1 MNNFD
6 YVNKTRLVFGKGE
19 ENNVGALLKD
29 YGASKVLLHYGKNS
43 IKKNGLYDKV
53 TASLAAAG
61 IEFVELGGVE
71 PNPKLGLARE
81 GVELAR
87 REQVDFILAVGG
99 GSVIDSSKAI
109 AAGYYYDGDVWE
121 LYKYKAPVTAAL
133 KIAAVLTLPAAGSES
148 SDSTVLT
155 NEFEQRKQSFGT
167 EKVRPVFSVI
177 NPEIY
182 YSLPKAQIANGLT
195 DMLCHVM
202 ERYFTNTDNVQLT
215 DGLCE
220 SVMKTIMRVGVKLI
234 DNPTDY
240 NAWAEIAFAGTVAHN
255 GLIGMGREEDWAS
268 HDIEHE
274 LSAIYDIAHG
284 TGLAIVNPA
293 WIKYVYK
300 DNTAMFLQWAINV
313 MGVSADIKNAEGVI
327 EEAICKLENFYRRIG
342 QPTRLSEIGIG
353 VENFE
358 LMATKATTLDWTES
372 RVIGGFKKLSKD
384 DIVAIYD
391 LAK

>member
-19 ENNVGALLKD
+19 ENNVGSLLKE

-53 TASLAAAG
+53 TASLKAAG
-61 IEFVELGGVE
+61 INFIELGGVE
-71 PNPKLGLARE
+71 PNPKLGLARQ

-87 REQVDFILAVGG
+87 REQIDFILAVGG

-109 AAGYYYDGDVWE
+109 AAGYYYDGDVWD
-121 LYKYKAPVTAAL
+121 LYKYKAPVNSAL
-133 KIAAVLTLPAAGSES
+133 KIAAILTLPAAGSES

-167 EKVRPVFSVI
+167 EKVRPVFSII

-182 YSLPKAQIANGLT
+182 YSLPKEQIANGLT

-274 LSAIYDIAHG
+274 LSAVYDIAHG

-293 WIKYVYK
+293 WIKYVYR

-313 MGVSADIKNAEGVI
+313 MGVSADVKNVEGVI
-327 EEAICKLENFYRRIG
+327 EEAIVKLENFYRRIG
-342 QPTRLSEIGIG
+342 QPTRLGEIGIG
-353 VENFE
+353 TENFE
-358 LMATKATTLDWTES
+358 LMATKATTLDWTET
-372 RVIGGFKKLSKD
+372 RVIGGFKKLGKD
-384 DIVAIYD
+384 DIMAIYE

>member
-19 ENNVGALLKD
+19 ENNVGALLKE

-109 AAGYYYDGDVWE
+109 AAGYYYDGDVWD

-155 NEFEQRKQSFGT
+155 NEFEQRKQAFGT

-284 TGLAIVNPA
+284 TGLSIVNPA

-372 RVIGGFKKLSKD
+372 HVIGGFKKLSKD
-384 DIVAIYD
+384 DIVAIYE
-391 LAK
+391 LSK

>member
-19 ENNVGALLKD
+19 ENNVGALLKE
-29 YGASKVLLHYGKNS
+29 YGANKILLHYGKDS
-43 IKKNGLYDKV
+43 IKKSGLYDKV
-53 TASLAAAG
+53 IASLNKANIA
-61 IEFVELGGVE
+61 FVELGGVE
-71 PNPKLGLARE
+71 ANPKLGLARQ
-81 GVELAR
+81 GVKIAR
-87 REQVDFILAVGG
+87 EERVDFILAVGG
-99 GSVIDSSKAI
+99 GSVIDSAKAI
-109 AAGYYYDGDVWE
+109 AAGVYYEGDVWD
-121 LYKYKAPVTAAL
+121 LYKYKAPVDKAL
-133 KIAAVLTLPAAGSES
+133 SIATILTLPAAGSES

-155 NEFEQRKQSFGT
+155 NENDMRKQSFGT
-167 EKVRPVFSVI
+167 ELIRPVFSII

-182 YSLPKAQIANGLT
+182 FTLPKSQIANGLT

-220 SVMKTIMRVGVKLI
+220 SVMKTIMRIGVKLI

-240 NAWAEIAFAGTVAHN
+240 DLWAEIAFAGTVAHN
-255 GLIGMGREEDWAS
+255 GLIGMGRVEDWAS

-284 TGLAIVNPA
+284 AGLAIINPA

-300 DNTAMFLQWAINV
+300 HNMPMFMQWAVNV
-313 MGVSADIKNAEGVI
+313 MGVRADMKNPDGMIQEGI
-327 EEAICKLENFYRRIG
+327 EKLENFYKRIG
-342 QPTRLSEIGIG
+342 QAVRLSEIGISD
-353 VENFE
+353 ENFD
-358 LMATKATTLDWTES
+358 LMATKATNLDWTES
-372 RVIGGFKKLSKD
+372 KFIGGFKLLGKD
-384 DIVAIYD
+384 DIKAIYE

>member
-19 ENNVGALLKD
+19 ENNVGALLKE
-29 YGASKVLLHYGKNS
+29 YGANKILLHYGKDS
-43 IKKNGLYDKV
+43 IKKSGLYDKV
-53 TASLAAAG
+53 IASLNKANIA
-61 IEFVELGGVE
+61 FVELGGVE
-71 PNPKLGLARE
+71 ANPKLGLARQ
-81 GVELAR
+81 GVKIAR
-87 REQVDFILAVGG
+87 EERVDFILAVGG
-99 GSVIDSSKAI
+99 GSVIDSAKAI
-109 AAGYYYDGDVWE
+109 AAGVYYEGDVWD
-121 LYKYKAPVTAAL
+121 LYKYKAPVDKAL
-133 KIAAVLTLPAAGSES
+133 SIATILTLPAAGSES

-155 NEFEQRKQSFGT
+155 NENDMRKQSFGT
-167 EKVRPVFSVI
+167 ELIRPVFSII

-182 YSLPKAQIANGLT
+182 FTLPKSQIANGLT

-220 SVMKTIMRVGVKLI
+220 SVMKTIMRIGVKLI

-240 NAWAEIAFAGTVAHN
+240 DLWAEIAFAGTVAHN
-255 GLIGMGREEDWAS
+255 GLIGMGRVEDWAS

-284 TGLAIVNPA
+284 AGLAIINPA

-300 DNTAMFLQWAINV
+300 HNKPMFMQWAVNV
-313 MGVSADIKNAEGVI
+313 MGVRADMKNPDGMIQEGI
-327 EEAICKLENFYRRIG
+327 EKLENFYKRIG
-342 QPTRLSEIGIG
+342 QAVRLSEIGISD
-353 VENFE
+353 ENFD
-358 LMATKATTLDWTES
+358 LMATKATNLDWTES
-372 RVIGGFKKLSKD
+372 KFIGGFKLLGKD
-384 DIVAIYD
+384 DIKAIYE

>member
-19 ENNVGALLKD
+19 ENNVGALLKE
-29 YGASKVLLHYGKNS
+29 YGANKILLHYGKNS
-43 IKKNGLYDKV
+43 IKKSGLYDKV
-53 TASLAAAG
+53 IASLNKANIA
-61 IEFVELGGVE
+61 FVELGGVE
-71 PNPKLGLARE
+71 ANPKLGLARQ
-81 GVELAR
+81 GVKIAR
-87 REQVDFILAVGG
+87 EERVDFILAVGG
-99 GSVIDSSKAI
+99 GSVIDSAKAI
-109 AAGYYYDGDVWE
+109 AAGVYYEGDVWD
-121 LYKYKAPVTAAL
+121 LYKYKAPVDKAL
-133 KIAAVLTLPAAGSES
+133 SIATILTLPAAGSES

-155 NEFEQRKQSFGT
+155 NENDMRKQSFGT
-167 EKVRPVFSVI
+167 ELIRPVFSII

-182 YSLPKAQIANGLT
+182 FTLPKSQIANGLT

-220 SVMKTIMRVGVKLI
+220 SVMKTIMRIGVKLI

-240 NAWAEIAFAGTVAHN
+240 DLWAEIAFAGTVAHN
-255 GLIGMGREEDWAS
+255 GLIGMGRVEDWAS

-284 TGLAIVNPA
+284 AGLAIINPA

-300 DNTAMFLQWAINV
+300 HNMPMFMQWAVNV
-313 MGVSADIKNAEGVI
+313 MGIRADMKNPDGMIQEGI
-327 EEAICKLENFYRRIG
+327 EKLENFYKRIG
-342 QPTRLSEIGIG
+342 QAVRLSEIGISD
-353 VENFE
+353 ENFD
-358 LMATKATTLDWTES
+358 LMATKATNLDWTES
-372 RVIGGFKKLSKD
+372 KFIGGFKLLGKD
-384 DIVAIYD
+384 DIKAIYE